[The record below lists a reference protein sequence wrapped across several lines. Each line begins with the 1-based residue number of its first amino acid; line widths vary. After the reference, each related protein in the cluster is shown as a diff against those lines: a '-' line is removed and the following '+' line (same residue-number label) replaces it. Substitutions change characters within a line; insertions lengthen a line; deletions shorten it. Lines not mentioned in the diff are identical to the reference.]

1 MPVTTPPT
9 FKPPFFEIELGA
21 EGTVLTSNGE
31 DAAPTFQ
38 AGGGGG
44 GGIGTEL
51 AYAPADGDQ
60 DPGEGIEGFG
70 SGVGIL
76 LLTLAGP
83 TTFAG
88 LPAGTGRQQLL
99 LCILPA
105 STAGSTLTIPSGAD
119 TAGAPFLTS
128 QGSDPGFTFQIGD
141 TLQCVYSP
149 TEGVWLLIV

>member
-1 MPVTTPPT
+1 MPVGPVPA
-9 FKPPFFEIELGA
+9 FKPAQPPIPLGA
-21 EGTVLTSNGE
+21 AGTVLTSTGT
-31 DAAPTFQ
+31 DSQPAFQ
-38 AGGGGG
+38 ASGGG

-51 AYAPADGDQ
+51 VYAPADGDQ
-60 DPGEGIEGFG
+60 DPGEGIAGFG

-76 LLTLAGP
+76 LLTLSGP

-105 STAGSTLTIPSGAD
+105 STAGSTLTLPSGAS
-119 TAGAPFLTS
+119 TEGAPFLNS
-128 QGSDPGFTFQIGD
+128 AGSAGFEFQIGD

-149 TEGVWLLIV
+149 TEESWLLLV